1 MFKVLARANHSKNAY
16 KTFKEF
22 DTLEEALATAAR
34 LERNAGDL
42 VEIIV
47 ELPDNS
53 LRKTPLR
60 LLELTA

>member
-1 MFKVLARANHSKNAY
+1 MFKVLARPLHSKNAY

-22 DTLEEALATAAR
+22 DTLDEAMATAAR
-34 LERNAGDL
+34 LERNAGTA

-53 LRKTPLR
+53 LQKTPLR